1 VPTREK
7 LSDSSYLRKA
17 PEIELL
23 LIKRESQSY
32 LTSSIGNLIANLT
45 PSPKYQ
51 ARISLLNIR
60 SKAKAVRS
68 I

>member
-1 VPTREK
+1 MEV
-7 LSDSSYLRKA
+7 
-17 PEIELL
+17 L

-60 SKAKAVRS
+60 SKAKAERS